1 MGNNWKQFKKLAKEL
16 DLPEKLSYQWARHS
30 FATNL
35 TLAEGISERSIQES
49 MGHTSI
55 TTTRN
60 YIDSLVDEER
70 DAIKDALMPDLGDEF
85 NPKIKIVHF
94 ANPSNTIHKHVENDD
109 IRNNLRKNWY

>member
-1 MGNNWKQFKKLAKEL
+1 
-16 DLPEKLSYQWARHS
+16 
-30 FATNL
+30 
-35 TLAEGISERSIQES
+35 

-85 NPKIKIVHF
+85 NPPEQEVEINPRPPKEIIMSVKCKGLSLNSIDAVGYSPFDLLFLLVGRGLQSIEFIKH
-94 ANPSNTIHKHVENDD
+94 
-109 IRNNLRKNWY
+109 